1 MTPAGKKWIQT
12 SGTYT
17 LGNGQQAPT
26 KVIVKFY
33 KKGPNNQLTYV
44 GQTDCNNPANGQY
57 TCTEVTLD
65 QNEEYLAISFW
76 VEANNQQHSSGTA
89 EFSTSVMP

>member
-1 MTPAGKKWIQT
+1 MDSDIGDI
-12 SGTYT
+12 YT
-17 LGNGQQAPT
+17 RKRSTGADESHCQ
-26 KVIVKFY
+26 VH